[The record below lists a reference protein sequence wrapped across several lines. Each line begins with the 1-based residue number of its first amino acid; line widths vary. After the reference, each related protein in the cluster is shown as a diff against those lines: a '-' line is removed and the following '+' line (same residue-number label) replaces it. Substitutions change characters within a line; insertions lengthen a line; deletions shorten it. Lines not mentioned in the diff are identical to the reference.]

1 MLLVLE
7 EYFKEYPVKKKIVET
22 LYNNGVSIKNGKF
35 FLNNIEI
42 SLSSIAESIKVNRRT
57 VYETIKFVNKNEV
70 IKKIMENVF
79 SQTDTSRV
87 SLLMGSQIVT
97 IYINKGS
104 FARVYWEVMS
114 LTKKYT
120 PYIKEMYCKN
130 SDQEETFIKMIFYNE
145 IDSNIYRDMDGIAGI
160 KHIVIN
166 SPVKINVICNKC
178 EIKICPHKISSEINK
193 AEMYP

>member
-35 FLNNIEI
+35 FLNDIEI

-130 SDQEETFIKMIFYNE
+130 SFLSST
-145 IDSNIYRDMDGIAGI
+145 SIY
-160 KHIVIN
+160 
-166 SPVKINVICNKC
+166 
-178 EIKICPHKISSEINK
+178 
-193 AEMYP
+193 